1 LQLPKKLDDQELM
14 ELCRQGNGA
23 GFSELYL
30 RYNKAVFNTIL
41 RLVSDFAQA
50 QDLLQEAFMALYQ
63 EIMKGRD
70 IEHFAHFSRRVAA
83 NKAISFLRAHKR
95 LFVFEDYR
103 DQVAEEEAEDEDL
116 YEMKVEGVKKAIEAL
131 PEGFR
136 TIVNLYVMEGVPQQE
151 IAALL
156 GISHATVRTQYH
168 RAKKKILTL
177 LQKETV

>member
-1 LQLPKKLDDQELM
+1 MQLSKNLDDQELM
-14 ELCRQGNGA
+14 ELCRQGRTEC
-23 GFSELYL
+23 FSELYL

-41 RLVSDFAQA
+41 RLITDFAQA

-63 EIMKGRD
+63 EIMKGRE
-70 IEHFAHFSRRVAA
+70 IQHFANFSRRVAA

-95 LFVFEDYR
+95 VFVFEDYR

-151 IAALL
+151 IAELL

-168 RAKKKILTL
+168 RARKKILTL

>member
-1 LQLPKKLDDQELM
+1 MPLPKNLEDQELT
-14 ELCRQGNGA
+14 ELCRLGNPE

-30 RYNKAVFNTIL
+30 RYNKVVFNTIL
-41 RLVSDFAQA
+41 RLVADFALA
-50 QDLLQEAFMALYQ
+50 QDLLQEVFIALYE
-63 EIMKGRD
+63 EIMKGRE
-70 IEHFAHFSRRVAA
+70 IRHFAYFSRRVAA
-83 NKAISFLRAHKR
+83 NKAISHLRAHKR

-103 DQVAEEEAEDEDL
+103 DQVAEEETEDEDL
-116 YEMKVEGVKKAIEAL
+116 YEMKVESVKKAIDAL

-136 TIVNLYVMEGVPQQE
+136 TIVNLYVMEGMPQQD

-168 RAKKKILTL
+168 RARKKILTL

>member
-1 LQLPKKLDDQELM
+1 LQPTKKLEDEELM
-14 ELCRQGNGA
+14 ELCRQGDTE
-23 GFSELYL
+23 GFSELYN

-41 RLVSDFAQA
+41 RLVTDFAQA
-50 QDLLQEAFMALYQ
+50 QDLLQEVFMALYQ
-63 EIMKGRD
+63 EIMKGRE
-70 IEHFAHFSRRVAA
+70 IQHFVHFSRRVAA
-83 NKAISFLRAHKR
+83 NKAISFLRTNKR
-95 LFVFEDYR
+95 LMVFEDYR
-103 DQVAEEEAEDEDL
+103 DQVVEEEAEDEDL
-116 YEMKVEGVKKAIEAL
+116 YAMKVEGVKKAIEAL

-151 IAALL
+151 IADLL